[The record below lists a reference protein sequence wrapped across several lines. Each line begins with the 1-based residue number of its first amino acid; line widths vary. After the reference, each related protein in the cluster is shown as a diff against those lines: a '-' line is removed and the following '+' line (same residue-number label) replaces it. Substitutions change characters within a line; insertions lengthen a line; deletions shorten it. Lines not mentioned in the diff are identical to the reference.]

1 MGYRSAPTLLYSLIS
16 STYNEHMETTP
27 NDILIVCYSGTG
39 CSELVARTLAGA
51 FEAQGSTAQM
61 RMLRHGQPQDTP
73 PHDLLVVVYAVHA
86 CNAPQAVY
94 DWIAGV
100 ADGAGRPAA
109 VLSVSGGGEVSPN
122 TACRVGCIRRLRR
135 KGYDVRYDRMVVMPS
150 NWIVATA
157 EPLAVKL
164 LEALPGHMSR
174 VAADLLS
181 GVVRHSQPLFWD
193 RALSALGELEKP
205 GARLFGR
212 HLRSKSSCTGCG
224 WCAQHC
230 PAGNIAM
237 RSGRPVFGAKC
248 HLCLCCV
255 YGCPRHAIRP
265 ALARFVAIPQGFS
278 LAELQAKTPWP
289 SAVDIPALTRGY
301 LWSGVRKYLLNPD
314 D

>member
-1 MGYRSAPTLLYSLIS
+1 
-16 STYNEHMETTP
+16 METTP
-27 NDILIVCYSGTG
+27 NNILIVCYSGTG
-39 CSELVARTLAGA
+39 CSELVARTLAAA
-51 FEAQGSTAQM
+51 FEAQGIAAQV
-61 RMLRHGQPQDTP
+61 RMLRHGQPQGTP

-86 CNAPQAVY
+86 MNAPQPVY
-94 DWIAGV
+94 DWIGT

-122 TACRVGCIRRLRR
+122 TACRIGCIRRLRS
-135 KGYDVRYDRMVVMPS
+135 KGYDVCYDRMVVMPS

-157 EPLAVKL
+157 EPIAAKL
-164 LEALPGHMSR
+164 LEALPGRMSR

-181 GVVRHSQPLFWD
+181 GVVRHSQPLLWD

-212 HLRSKSSCTGCG
+212 LLRADAACTGCG

-237 RSGRPVFGAKC
+237 RGGRPVFAANC
-248 HLCLCCV
+248 HLCLSCV
-255 YGCPRHAIRP
+255 YGCPWRAIRP
-265 ALARFVAIPQGFS
+265 ALAKFVAIPHGFS
-278 LAELQAKTPWP
+278 LAELQRKTPWP

-301 LWSGVRKYLLNPD
+301 LWSGVQKYLQNPD